1 MSLETELDVLM
12 QRAVESRALA
22 GVVLTAG
29 RAGDVL
35 YQGAA
40 GKRVVDGPD
49 AMTPDTVMFLASMT
63 KALTGALAMQL
74 VERGRLALDAPA
86 ADLLPELERVQVL
99 EGFDPTTGEPRLRA
113 PRRPVTLRNLLTH
126 SAGFAYEFWNADV
139 GRWLEKRGVPSVLS
153 GQRAAFDL
161 PLMHDPDAAWSYGQS
176 IDFAGRLVEVASG
189 ETLTEFARKNLFEPL
204 RMTST
209 SFRITPDQRA
219 RLATMHTRT
228 PDGGLAAYP
237 FELDPAAEQDMG
249 GHSVYGTAP
258 DYLRFVRMLL
268 GRGELEGTRVLE
280 ADTVATMSQNQMGDL
295 RVRKLSTVTPGFTLD
310 CDFYPGMPC
319 TWGLSFLINTRR
331 TPEGRSPGSLAWA
344 GICNNYWWADP
355 QRDIAGVMY
364 SQLLPFCDER
374 ALGVFRDFERAV
386 YRAQ

>member
-1 MSLETELDVLM
+1 MNLETELDALM
-12 QRAVESRALA
+12 QRAVDARTLA

-29 RAGDVL
+29 GAGEVL

-40 GKRVVDGPD
+40 GRRVVEGPD
-49 AMTPDTVMFLASMT
+49 PMTPDTVMFLASMT

-74 VERGRLALDAPA
+74 VERGKLVLDAPA
-86 ADLLPELERVQVL
+86 AKLLPELERVQVL

-153 GQRAAFDL
+153 GSRAAFDL

-176 IDFAGRLVEVASG
+176 IDVAGRLIELASG
-189 ETLTEFARKNLFEPL
+189 ETLTQFARKNLFEPL

-209 SFRITPDQRA
+209 SFRITPDQRT

-268 GRGELEGTRVLE
+268 GRGVLDGTRVLE
-280 ADTVATMSQNQMGDL
+280 QSTVATMSQNQMGDL
-295 RVRKLSTVTPGFTLD
+295 RVRKLETVAPGFTQD

-319 TWGLSFLINTRR
+319 TWGLSFLINTRQ
-331 TPEGRSPGSLAWA
+331 TPEGRSPGSLSWA
-344 GICNNYWWADP
+344 GICYNYWWADP

-364 SQLLPFCDER
+364 S
-374 ALGVFRDFERAV
+374 
-386 YRAQ
+386 